1 MQNCCVSAQRWTAAN
16 LPDMSGKTV
25 IVTGASSG
33 LGVATARDFARAG
46 ARVILAVRNV
56 AKGTA
61 VAQGIAGHT
70 EVRRLELADLASI
83 RAFADAWTG
92 DIDILVNNA
101 GIMWVPAGKTV
112 DGFELQIGTNHLGH
126 FALTNRL
133 LPHITER
140 VVTVSSYLHRGGHI
154 DVDDINW
161 ERRRYRPARAY
172 AELQTGK
179 PALYAR
185 VATTTCITG
194 KPRSR
199 GVRSSRDRTH
209 GARRALQRTAR
220 HHGGDGLQH
229 PGTGC
234 GARGAADAVRRHAG
248 HSRQHVCRAGRT
260 RSLAWV
266 SGGAPA
272 VEELAGSC
280 ASGETL
286 GPVSGADRSGSPGT
300 GSSLRRQSDHNR
312 AWARG
317 WARNSAK

>member
-1 MQNCCVSAQRWTAAN
+1 
-16 LPDMSGKTV
+16 MSGKTV

-33 LGVATARDFARAG
+33 LGVATARNFARAG

-172 AELQTGK
+172 ADSKQANL
-179 PALYAR
+179 LL
-185 VATTTCITG
+185 
-194 KPRSR
+194 
-199 GVRSSRDRTH
+199 RSSCNDDLHHREAAFARFPLIPGSH
-209 GARRALQRTAR
+209 ARRSPRAPADCAASWRRWAPSILAQDAEQGR
-220 HHGGDGLQH
+220 
-229 PGTGC
+229 
-234 GARGAADAVRRHAG
+234 AADAVRRHAG
-248 HSRQHVCRAGRT
+248 HSRQHVCRAGRS

-272 VEELAGSC
+272 VEELAGPC
-280 ASGETL
+280 ASGQTL
-286 GPVSGADRSGSPGT
+286 GPISGADRSGSPGT

-317 WARNSAK
+317 